1 MPTTAT
7 TEPDQPVTSSEGR
20 PVLLVISG
28 STRPVRKS
36 TALAAWLR
44 GLADQQGAFD
54 IDVVELAELGLPMLD
69 EPHHPRLRRYQHEHT
84 KAWSRRVERA
94 DAVVFVTPEYNHSY
108 PAGLKNAIDYLNAEW
123 RDKPLGYLTYGGVSA
138 GTRAMVALQ
147 PVVACLG
154 MRPLPQAVNVPFVA
168 NVVGETGAV
177 DANETMTKSGQ
188 AMLAALAKAVEEQR
202 LLRAQP
208 TA

>member
-7 TEPDQPVTSSEGR
+7 TEPGQPDASSDGR

-36 TALAAWLR
+36 TALADWLR
-44 GLADQQGAFD
+44 GLADEQGAFD
-54 IDVVELAELGLPMLD
+54 VDVVELAELGLPLLD
-69 EPHHPRLRRYQHEHT
+69 EPYHPRLQRYQHEHT

-94 DAVVFVTPEYNHSY
+94 SAVVFVTPEYNHSY
-108 PAGLKNAIDYLNAEW
+108 PAGLKNAIDYLSVEW
-123 RDKPLGYLTYGGVSA
+123 RGKPLGYLTYGGVSA

-147 PVVACLG
+147 PVAVALG
-154 MRPLPQAVNVPFVA
+154 MLVLPQAVNVPFVA
-168 NVVGETGAV
+168 NVVGEAGTV
-177 DANETMTKSGQ
+177 DANETMVAAGR
-188 AMLAALAKAVEEQR
+188 AMLVALAKAVAEQR

-208 TA
+208 TG